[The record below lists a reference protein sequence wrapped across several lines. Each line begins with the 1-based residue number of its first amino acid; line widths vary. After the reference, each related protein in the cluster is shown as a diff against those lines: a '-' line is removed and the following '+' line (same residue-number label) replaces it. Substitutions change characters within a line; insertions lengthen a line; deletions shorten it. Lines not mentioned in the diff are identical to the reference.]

1 LRFIGFTR
9 EEMAGMT
16 DTERWRKAFSA
27 VAIVEEMVSSLVSGD
42 ETATSPA
49 ASSAGM
55 PDLNVPRGVDP
66 MAAYGPTSTEL

>member
-1 LRFIGFTR
+1 MRFIGFTK
-9 EEMAGMT
+9 EEMSEMT

-27 VAIVEEMVSSLVSGD
+27 VSLVEDMVSSFVGGD
-42 ETATSPA
+42 EATDSPV

-55 PDLNVPRGVDP
+55 PDLNIPRGVDP